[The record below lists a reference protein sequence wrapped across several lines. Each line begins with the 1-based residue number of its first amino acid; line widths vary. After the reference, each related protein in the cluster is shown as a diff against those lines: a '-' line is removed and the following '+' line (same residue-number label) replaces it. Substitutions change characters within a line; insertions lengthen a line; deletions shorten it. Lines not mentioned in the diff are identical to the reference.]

1 MFYTEITRTVHMIAV
16 ATSESDGDNLP
27 LSCYK
32 FCSYVSYLLRLRLR
46 LRLHHHHLN
55 LLILNIIYY

>member
-1 MFYTEITRTVHMIAV
+1 MFYTEITKTVHMIAV

-32 FCSYVSYLLRLRLR
+32 FVAMCLTSFASASTFTTTT
-46 LRLHHHHLN
+46 
-55 LLILNIIYY
+55 